1 MADPDNKIKHFKHR
15 QKNLLEK
22 ALFDPNEH
30 RGAFSMKVV
39 DSRKQNYK
47 RKKMRVTEI
56 EQETD

>member
-1 MADPDNKIKHFKHR
+1 MADLDNKIKHFKHR
-15 QKNLLEK
+15 QKNLMKK
-22 ALFDPNEH
+22 ALFDPGDH

-47 RKKMRVTEI
+47 RKKMRVTDI